1 VPTLAKNDGRF
12 GGGSAPFAQARSRIE
27 RVAYRGFQ

>member
-27 RVAYRGFQ
+27 RVA